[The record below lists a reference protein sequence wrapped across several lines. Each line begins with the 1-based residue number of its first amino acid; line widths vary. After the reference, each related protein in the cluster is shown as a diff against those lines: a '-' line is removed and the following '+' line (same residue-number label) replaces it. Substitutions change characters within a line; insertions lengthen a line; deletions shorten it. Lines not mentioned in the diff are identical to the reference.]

1 MIGIALIF
9 CPTAVNEAAFVSRPE
24 PMRTA
29 VFFRLRHVL
38 LAFEWIGGAKG
49 RAKYNQPRWPV
60 HFQFFMQ
67 SFWKIVSLLTILR
80 EASIVRATM
89 TKKVKITPSV
99 AEQTLIR
106 LMRVGDRLWRE
117 SDNRFGQWGL
127 TDNHYN
133 VLRILN
139 GSAEPISQVEIGRK
153 MLSSRANVTKL
164 VDLLEDRKF
173 VKRLSCGDRRVNLV
187 DLTEEGAKFIEE
199 TLPEVIG
206 VANEQLKP
214 LTRDE
219 QKTLFTLLGKL
230 LEE

>member
-1 MIGIALIF
+1 M
-9 CPTAVNEAAFVSRPE
+9 
-24 PMRTA
+24 
-29 VFFRLRHVL
+29 
-38 LAFEWIGGAKG
+38 
-49 RAKYNQPRWPV
+49 
-60 HFQFFMQ
+60 
-67 SFWKIVSLLTILR
+67 
-80 EASIVRATM
+80 
-89 TKKVKITPSV
+89 KITPSV

-117 SDNRFGQWGL
+117 SDSRFGQWGL

-139 GSAEPISQVEIGRK
+139 GSVEPISQVEIGRK

-164 VDLLEDRKF
+164 VDLLEERKF

-187 DLTEEGAKFIEE
+187 ELTDEGAKFIEDSLS
-199 TLPEVIG
+199 TVVG
-206 VANEQLKP
+206 AANEQMKP

-219 QKTLFTLLGKL
+219 QKTLFILLGKL